1 MEVQVLSRA
10 KIMVQKTLAL
20 LLLSILGAA
29 APLAAV
35 DADGE
40 ILYSGQLRPPGRRHS
55 PLSGTWHIV
64 MHEDGTRTL
73 VLGEDFRANSGPDLK
88 IFFSSLPLRRI
99 NGENAASA
107 YSVRIGRLKQ
117 PRGAQHYSLPE
128 SLDLDT
134 HRTWVVHCERYAHLW
149 GGVELT
155 PPPLP
160 AEPELPADN

>member
-1 MEVQVLSRA
+1 MIRG
-10 KIMVQKTLAL
+10 TLVL
-20 LLLSILGAA
+20 LLLSSVIIV
-29 APLAAV
+29 PLPATDTDTDV
-35 DADGE
+35 

-64 MHEDGTRTL
+64 MHGDGTRTL

-155 PPPLP
+155 PPPPLP
-160 AEPELPADN
+160 SAEPELPADN